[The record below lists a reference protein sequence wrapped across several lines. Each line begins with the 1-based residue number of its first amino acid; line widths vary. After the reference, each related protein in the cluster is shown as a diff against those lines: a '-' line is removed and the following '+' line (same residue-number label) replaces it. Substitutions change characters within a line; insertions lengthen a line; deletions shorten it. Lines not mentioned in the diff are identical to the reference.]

1 MGNLGDIL
9 KEIKNAPRVINS
21 ISQSNIQGKS
31 MIRRAKDATFQFPM
45 IVPKSCPID
54 MATACTRMMDRVY
67 AGYTQIALGNNSTMN
82 MAMDSSPTQFLKRF
96 HQNIKFEQAIADLAV
111 PEDEREMYMEKVYTG
126 EYKLY
131 ADQSKHF
138 FVLFNQADPGVVS
151 LMESNQE
158 ALKPY
163 LSEIHMS
170 GEMRDIFEASD
181 DDEIDDDF
189 DKYFEADSDSSS
201 AEDLTQAILNGRLRQ
216 QQLSDR
222 ATMSS
227 IAKNYASTMRG
238 PQLTEGDVKRMNDMT
253 PYAVQIRLSV
263 INSADEFVQYMDI
276 VVGIKTVLHL
286 VDTDDMLA
294 NIEKA
299 LQNRSGLF
307 RFLRW
312 TTGEISFVKDLLLNM
327 DDLRF
332 DAANQNAG
340 KSPLFGNLKRMK
352 RRGVGMSGFSL
363 PHGMIPNATMLVT
376 SYEVDHMKNT
386 YGIDLREESVAKKLM
401 EALDLMTF
409 IVCDDGAGTVD
420 ILYDGDATFQTYA
433 LESIEREVSMSSNK
447 LGREIGR
454 MIAH

>member
-1 MGNLGDIL
+1 MGSLGDIL
-9 KEIKNAPRVINS
+9 KEIKNAPRVINN
-21 ISQSNIQGKS
+21 ISQSNIRGKS

-45 IVPKSCPID
+45 IIPKSCPID

-82 MAMDSSPTQFLKRF
+82 MALDSSPTQFLKRF

-111 PEDEREMYMEKVYTG
+111 PEDEREAYMEKAYNG
-126 EYKLY
+126 EYRVF
-131 ADQSKHF
+131 ADPDRKF
-138 FVLFNQADPGVVS
+138 FMLFNAADKKLGMM
-151 LMESNQE
+151 LESNRE
-158 ALKPY
+158 GLKPY
-163 LSEIHMS
+163 LSEINMS
-170 GEMRDIFEASD
+170 KQMRDIFESGYEEAYIEAESD
-181 DDEIDDDF
+181 ETN
-189 DKYFEADSDSSS
+189 
-201 AEDLTQAILNGRLRQ
+201 AEDLTQALLDGKLKQ
-216 QQLSDR
+216 QQLADR
-222 ATMSS
+222 RALAD
-227 IAKNYASTMRG
+227 IAKNNAAALRG
-238 PQLTEGDVKRMNDMT
+238 PQLTDGDIKRMNDMT

-263 INSADEFVQYMDI
+263 VNSADEFVQYMDI

-286 VDTDDMLA
+286 VDTDDMISNL
-294 NIEKA
+294 EKA

-312 TTGEISFVKDLLLNM
+312 TTGEISLVKDLLLNM

-352 RRGVGMSGFSL
+352 RRGVGMSGFAM
-363 PHGMIPNATMLVT
+363 PHGLIPNATLLVT

-386 YGIDLREESVAKKLM
+386 YGIDMREESVAKKLM
-401 EALDLMTF
+401 EGLDLMTF
-409 IVCDDGAGTVD
+409 IICDDGAGTVD

-433 LESIEREVSMSSNK
+433 LESIEREVSMNSNK

>member
-1 MGNLGDIL
+1 MGSLGDIL
-9 KEIKNAPRVINS
+9 KEIKNAPRVINN
-21 ISQSNIQGKS
+21 ISQSNIRGKS

-45 IVPKSCPID
+45 IIPKSCPID

-82 MAMDSSPTQFLKRF
+82 MALDSSPTQFLKRF

-111 PEDEREMYMEKVYTG
+111 PEDEREAYMEKAYNG
-126 EYKLY
+126 EYRVF
-131 ADQSKHF
+131 ADPDRKF
-138 FVLFNQADPGVVS
+138 FMLFNAADKKLGMM
-151 LMESNQE
+151 LESNRE
-158 ALKPY
+158 GLKPY
-163 LSEIHMS
+163 LSEINMS
-170 GEMRDIFEASD
+170 KQMRDIFESGYDDAYTEAESD
-181 DDEIDDDF
+181 ETN
-189 DKYFEADSDSSS
+189 
-201 AEDLTQAILNGRLRQ
+201 AEDLTQALLDGKLKQ
-216 QQLSDR
+216 QQLADR
-222 ATMSS
+222 RAMAD
-227 IAKNYASTMRG
+227 IAKNNAAALRG
-238 PQLTEGDVKRMNDMT
+238 PQLTDGDIKRMNDMT

-263 INSADEFVQYMDI
+263 VNSADEFVQYMDI

-286 VDTDDMLA
+286 VDTDDMISNL
-294 NIEKA
+294 EKA

-312 TTGEISFVKDLLLNM
+312 TTGEISLVKDLLLNM

-352 RRGVGMSGFSL
+352 RRGVGMSGFAM
-363 PHGMIPNATMLVT
+363 PHGLIPNATLLVT

-386 YGIDLREESVAKKLM
+386 YGIDMREESVAKKLM
-401 EALDLMTF
+401 EGLDLMTF
-409 IVCDDGAGTVD
+409 IICDDGAGTVD

-433 LESIEREVSMSSNK
+433 LESIEREVSMNSNK

>member
-1 MGNLGDIL
+1 MGSLGDIL
-9 KEIKNAPRVINS
+9 KEIKNAPRVINN
-21 ISQSNIQGKS
+21 ISQSNIRGKS

-45 IVPKSCPID
+45 IIPKSCPID

-82 MAMDSSPTQFLKRF
+82 MALDSSPTQFLKRF

-111 PEDEREMYMEKVYTG
+111 PEDEREAYMEKAYNG
-126 EYKLY
+126 EYRVF
-131 ADQSKHF
+131 ADPDRKF
-138 FVLFNQADPGVVS
+138 FMLFNAADKKLGMM
-151 LMESNQE
+151 LESNRE
-158 ALKPY
+158 GLKPY
-163 LSEIHMS
+163 LSEINMS
-170 GEMRDIFEASD
+170 KQMRDIFESGCDDAYTEAESD
-181 DDEIDDDF
+181 ETN
-189 DKYFEADSDSSS
+189 
-201 AEDLTQAILNGRLRQ
+201 AEDLTQALLDGKLKQ
-216 QQLSDR
+216 QQLADR
-222 ATMSS
+222 RALAD
-227 IAKNYASTMRG
+227 IAKNNAAALRG
-238 PQLTEGDVKRMNDMT
+238 PQLTDGDIKRMNDMT

-263 INSADEFVQYMDI
+263 VNSADEFVQYMDI

-286 VDTDDMLA
+286 VDTDDMISNL
-294 NIEKA
+294 EKA

-312 TTGEISFVKDLLLNM
+312 TTGEISLVKDLLLNM

-352 RRGVGMSGFSL
+352 RRGVGMSGFAM
-363 PHGMIPNATMLVT
+363 PHGLIPNATLLVT

-386 YGIDLREESVAKKLM
+386 YGIDMREESVAKKLM
-401 EALDLMTF
+401 EGLDLMTF
-409 IVCDDGAGTVD
+409 IICDDGAGTVD

-433 LESIEREVSMSSNK
+433 LESIEREVSMNSNK

>member
-1 MGNLGDIL
+1 MGSLGDIL
-9 KEIKNAPRVINS
+9 KEIKNAPRVINN
-21 ISQSNIQGKS
+21 ISQSNIRGKS

-45 IVPKSCPID
+45 IIPKSCPID

-82 MAMDSSPTQFLKRF
+82 MALDSSPTQFLKRF

-111 PEDEREMYMEKVYTG
+111 PEDEREEYMEKAYNG
-126 EYKLY
+126 EYRVF
-131 ADQSKHF
+131 ADPDRKF
-138 FVLFNQADPGVVS
+138 FMLFNAADKKLGMM
-151 LMESNQE
+151 LESNRE
-158 ALKPY
+158 GLKPY
-163 LSEIHMS
+163 LSEINMS
-170 GEMRDIFEASD
+170 KQMRDIFESGYEEEYTEAESD
-181 DDEIDDDF
+181 ETN
-189 DKYFEADSDSSS
+189 
-201 AEDLTQAILNGRLRQ
+201 AEDLTQALLDGKLKQ
-216 QQLSDR
+216 QKLADR
-222 ATMSS
+222 RALAD
-227 IAKNYASTMRG
+227 IAKNNAAALRG
-238 PQLTEGDVKRMNDMT
+238 PQLTDGDIKRMNDMT

-263 INSADEFVQYMDI
+263 VNSADEFVQYMDI

-286 VDTDDMLA
+286 VDTDDMISNL
-294 NIEKA
+294 EKA

-312 TTGEISFVKDLLLNM
+312 TTGEISLVKDLLLNM

-352 RRGVGMSGFSL
+352 RRGVGMSGFAM
-363 PHGMIPNATMLVT
+363 PHGLIPNATLLVT

-386 YGIDLREESVAKKLM
+386 YGIDMREESVAKKLM
-401 EALDLMTF
+401 EGLDLMTF
-409 IVCDDGAGTVD
+409 IICDDGAGTVD

-433 LESIEREVSMSSNK
+433 LESIEREVSMNSNK

>member
-1 MGNLGDIL
+1 MGSLGDIL
-9 KEIKNAPRVINS
+9 KEIKNAPRVINN
-21 ISQSNIQGKS
+21 ISQSNIRGKS

-45 IVPKSCPID
+45 IIPKSCPID

-82 MAMDSSPTQFLKRF
+82 MALDSSPTQFLKRF

-111 PEDEREMYMEKVYTG
+111 PEDEREAYMEKAYNG
-126 EYKLY
+126 EYRVF
-131 ADQSKHF
+131 ADPDRKF
-138 FVLFNQADPGVVS
+138 FMLFNAADKKLGMM
-151 LMESNQE
+151 LESNRE
-158 ALKPY
+158 GLKPY
-163 LSEIHMS
+163 LSEINMS
-170 GEMRDIFEASD
+170 KQMRDIFESGYEEEYTEAESD
-181 DDEIDDDF
+181 ETN
-189 DKYFEADSDSSS
+189 
-201 AEDLTQAILNGRLRQ
+201 AEDLTQALLDGKLKQ
-216 QQLSDR
+216 QQLADR
-222 ATMSS
+222 RVLAD
-227 IAKNYASTMRG
+227 IAKNNAAALRG
-238 PQLTEGDVKRMNDMT
+238 PQLTDGDIKRMNDMT

-263 INSADEFVQYMDI
+263 VNSADEFVQYMDI

-286 VDTDDMLA
+286 VDTDDMISNL
-294 NIEKA
+294 EKA

-312 TTGEISFVKDLLLNM
+312 TTGEISLVKDLLLNM

-352 RRGVGMSGFSL
+352 RRGVGMSGFAM
-363 PHGMIPNATMLVT
+363 PHGLIPNATLLVT

-386 YGIDLREESVAKKLM
+386 YGIDMREESVAKKLM
-401 EALDLMTF
+401 EGLDLMTF
-409 IVCDDGAGTVD
+409 IICDDGAGTVD

-433 LESIEREVSMSSNK
+433 LESIEREVSMNSNK

>member
-1 MGNLGDIL
+1 MGSLGDIL
-9 KEIKNAPRVINS
+9 KEIKNAPRVINN
-21 ISQSNIQGKS
+21 ISQSNIRGKS

-45 IVPKSCPID
+45 IIPKSCPID

-82 MAMDSSPTQFLKRF
+82 MALDSSPTQFLKRF
-96 HQNIKFEQAIADLAV
+96 HQNIKFERAIADLAV
-111 PEDEREMYMEKVYTG
+111 PEDEREAYMEKAYNG
-126 EYKLY
+126 EYRVF
-131 ADQSKHF
+131 ADPDRKF
-138 FVLFNQADPGVVS
+138 FMLFNAADKKLGMM
-151 LMESNQE
+151 LESNRE
-158 ALKPY
+158 GLKPY
-163 LSEIHMS
+163 LSEINMS
-170 GEMRDIFEASD
+170 KQMRDIFESGYEEEYTEAESD
-181 DDEIDDDF
+181 ETN
-189 DKYFEADSDSSS
+189 
-201 AEDLTQAILNGRLRQ
+201 AEDLTQALLDGKLKQ
-216 QQLSDR
+216 QQLADR
-222 ATMSS
+222 RALAD
-227 IAKNYASTMRG
+227 IAKNNAAALRG
-238 PQLTEGDVKRMNDMT
+238 PQLTDGDIKRMNDMT

-263 INSADEFVQYMDI
+263 VNSADEFVQYMDI

-286 VDTDDMLA
+286 VDTDDMISNL
-294 NIEKA
+294 EKA

-312 TTGEISFVKDLLLNM
+312 TTGEISLVKDLLLNM

-352 RRGVGMSGFSL
+352 RRGVGMSGFAM
-363 PHGMIPNATMLVT
+363 PHGLIPNATLLVT

-386 YGIDLREESVAKKLM
+386 YGIDMREESVAKKLM
-401 EALDLMTF
+401 EGLDLMTF
-409 IVCDDGAGTVD
+409 IICDDGAGTVD

-433 LESIEREVSMSSNK
+433 LESIEREVSMNSNK

>member
-1 MGNLGDIL
+1 MGSLGDIL
-9 KEIKNAPRVINS
+9 KEIKNAPRVINN
-21 ISQSNIQGKS
+21 ISQSNLNGRS

-45 IVPKSCPID
+45 IIPKSCPID

-82 MAMDSSPTQFLKRF
+82 MALDSSPTQFLKRF
-96 HQNIKFEQAIADLAV
+96 HQNIKFEQAIADLSV
-111 PEDEREMYMEKVYTG
+111 PEDEREAYMEKVYNG
-126 EYKLY
+126 EYRLFT
-131 ADQSKHF
+131 DPSKQF
-138 FVLFNQADPGVVS
+138 FMLFNTADKKLGMM
-151 LMESNQE
+151 LESNRE
-158 ALKPY
+158 GLKPY
-163 LSEIHMS
+163 LSEINMS
-170 GEMRDIFEASD
+170 KQMRDIFESAHEDEYTEAESD
-181 DDEIDDDF
+181 
-189 DKYFEADSDSSS
+189 ATT
-201 AEDLTQAILNGRLRQ
+201 AEDITQALLDGKLKQ

-222 ATMSS
+222 RAVSD
-227 IAKNYASTMRG
+227 IAKNYASTLRG
-238 PQLTEGDVKRMNDMT
+238 PQLTDGDIKRMNDMT

-263 INSADEFVQYMDI
+263 VNSADEFVQFMDI

-286 VDTDDMLA
+286 VDTDDMIA
-294 NIEKA
+294 NLEKA
-299 LQNRSGLF
+299 LQNRSVLF

-312 TTGEISFVKDLLLNM
+312 TTGEISLVKDLLLNM

-352 RRGVGMSGFSL
+352 RRGVGMSGFSM
-363 PHGMIPNATMLVT
+363 PHGLIPNATLLIT

-386 YGIDLREESVAKKLM
+386 YGIDMREESVAKKLM
-401 EALDLMTF
+401 EGLDLMTF
-409 IVCDDGAGTVD
+409 IICDDGAGTVD

>member
-1 MGNLGDIL
+1 MGSLGDIL
-9 KEIKNAPRVINS
+9 KEIKNAPRVINN
-21 ISQSNIQGKS
+21 ISQSNIRGKS

-45 IVPKSCPID
+45 IIPKSCPID

-82 MAMDSSPTQFLKRF
+82 MALDSSPTQFLKRF

-111 PEDEREMYMEKVYTG
+111 PEDEREAYMEKAYNG
-126 EYKLY
+126 EYRVF
-131 ADQSKHF
+131 ADPDRKF
-138 FVLFNQADPGVVS
+138 FMLFNAADKKLGMM
-151 LMESNQE
+151 LESNRE
-158 ALKPY
+158 GLKPY
-163 LSEIHMS
+163 LSEINMS
-170 GEMRDIFEASD
+170 KQMRDIFESGY
-181 DDEIDDDF
+181 EEE
-189 DKYFEADSDSSS
+189 YTEADSDETN
-201 AEDLTQAILNGRLRQ
+201 AEDLTQALLDGKLKQ
-216 QQLSDR
+216 QQLADR
-222 ATMSS
+222 RALAD
-227 IAKNYASTMRG
+227 IAKNNAAALRG
-238 PQLTEGDVKRMNDMT
+238 PQLTDGDIKRMNDMT

-263 INSADEFVQYMDI
+263 VNSADEFVQYMDI

-286 VDTDDMLA
+286 VDTDDMISNL
-294 NIEKA
+294 EKA

-312 TTGEISFVKDLLLNM
+312 TTGEISLVKDLLLNM

-352 RRGVGMSGFSL
+352 RRGVGMSGFAM
-363 PHGMIPNATMLVT
+363 PHGLIPNATLLVT

-386 YGIDLREESVAKKLM
+386 YGIDMREESVAKKLM
-401 EALDLMTF
+401 EGLDLMTF
-409 IVCDDGAGTVD
+409 IICDDGAGTVD

-433 LESIEREVSMSSNK
+433 LESIEREVSMNSNK

>member
-1 MGNLGDIL
+1 MGSLGDIL
-9 KEIKNAPRVINS
+9 KEIKNAPRVINN
-21 ISQSNIQGKS
+21 ISQSNIRGKS

-45 IVPKSCPID
+45 IIPKSCPID

-82 MAMDSSPTQFLKRF
+82 MALDSSPTQFLKRF

-111 PEDEREMYMEKVYTG
+111 PEDEREAYMENAYNG
-126 EYKLY
+126 EYRVF
-131 ADQSKHF
+131 ADPDRKF
-138 FVLFNQADPGVVS
+138 FMLFNAADKKLGMM
-151 LMESNQE
+151 LESNRE
-158 ALKPY
+158 GLKPY
-163 LSEIHMS
+163 LSEINMS
-170 GEMRDIFEASD
+170 KQMRDIFESGYEEEYTEAESD
-181 DDEIDDDF
+181 ETN
-189 DKYFEADSDSSS
+189 
-201 AEDLTQAILNGRLRQ
+201 AEDLTQALLDGKLKQ
-216 QQLSDR
+216 QQLADR
-222 ATMSS
+222 RALAD
-227 IAKNYASTMRG
+227 IAKNNAAALRG
-238 PQLTEGDVKRMNDMT
+238 PQLTDGDIKRMNDMT

-263 INSADEFVQYMDI
+263 VNSADEFVQYMDI

-286 VDTDDMLA
+286 VDTDDMISNL
-294 NIEKA
+294 EKA

-312 TTGEISFVKDLLLNM
+312 TTGEISLVKDLLLNM

-352 RRGVGMSGFSL
+352 RRGVGMSGFAM
-363 PHGMIPNATMLVT
+363 PHGLIPNATLLVT

-386 YGIDLREESVAKKLM
+386 YGIDMREESVAKKLM
-401 EALDLMTF
+401 EGLDLMTF
-409 IVCDDGAGTVD
+409 IICDDGAGTVD

-433 LESIEREVSMSSNK
+433 LESIEREVSMNSNK

>member
-1 MGNLGDIL
+1 
-9 KEIKNAPRVINS
+9 
-21 ISQSNIQGKS
+21 
-31 MIRRAKDATFQFPM
+31 MI
-45 IVPKSCPID
+45 IPKSCPID

-82 MAMDSSPTQFLKRF
+82 MALDSSPTQFLKRF

-111 PEDEREMYMEKVYTG
+111 PEDEREAYMEKAYNG
-126 EYKLY
+126 EYRVF
-131 ADQSKHF
+131 ADPDRKF
-138 FVLFNQADPGVVS
+138 FMLFNAADKKLGMM
-151 LMESNQE
+151 LESNRE
-158 ALKPY
+158 GLKPY
-163 LSEIHMS
+163 LSEINMS
-170 GEMRDIFEASD
+170 KQMRDIFESGYEEEYTEAESD
-181 DDEIDDDF
+181 ETN
-189 DKYFEADSDSSS
+189 
-201 AEDLTQAILNGRLRQ
+201 AEDLTQALLDGKLKQ
-216 QQLSDR
+216 QQLADR
-222 ATMSS
+222 RALAD
-227 IAKNYASTMRG
+227 IAKNNAAALRG
-238 PQLTEGDVKRMNDMT
+238 PQLTDGDIKRMNDMT

-263 INSADEFVQYMDI
+263 VNSADEFVQYMDI

-286 VDTDDMLA
+286 VDTDDMISNL
-294 NIEKA
+294 EKA

-312 TTGEISFVKDLLLNM
+312 TTGEISLVKDLLLNM

-352 RRGVGMSGFSL
+352 RRGVGMSGFAM
-363 PHGMIPNATMLVT
+363 PHGLIPNATLLVT

-386 YGIDLREESVAKKLM
+386 YGIDMREESVAKKLM
-401 EALDLMTF
+401 EGLDLMTF
-409 IVCDDGAGTVD
+409 IICDDGAGTVD

-433 LESIEREVSMSSNK
+433 LESIEREVSMNSNK

>member
-1 MGNLGDIL
+1 MGSLGDIL
-9 KEIKNAPRVINS
+9 KEIKNAPRVINN
-21 ISQSNIQGKS
+21 ISQSNIRGKS

-45 IVPKSCPID
+45 IIPKSCPID

-82 MAMDSSPTQFLKRF
+82 MALDSSPTQFLKRF

-111 PEDEREMYMEKVYTG
+111 PEDEREAYMEKAYNG
-126 EYKLY
+126 EYRVF
-131 ADQSKHF
+131 ADPDRKF
-138 FVLFNQADPGVVS
+138 FMLFNAADKKLGMM
-151 LMESNQE
+151 LESNRE
-158 ALKPY
+158 GLKPY
-163 LSEIHMS
+163 LSEINMS
-170 GEMRDIFEASD
+170 KQMRDIFESGYEEEYTEAESD
-181 DDEIDDDF
+181 ETN
-189 DKYFEADSDSSS
+189 
-201 AEDLTQAILNGRLRQ
+201 AEDLTQALLDGKLKQ
-216 QQLSDR
+216 QQLADR
-222 ATMSS
+222 RALAD
-227 IAKNYASTMRG
+227 IAKNNAAALRG
-238 PQLTEGDVKRMNDMT
+238 PQLTDGDIKRMNDMT

-263 INSADEFVQYMDI
+263 VNSADEFVQYMDI

-286 VDTDDMLA
+286 VDTDDMISNL
-294 NIEKA
+294 EKA

-312 TTGEISFVKDLLLNM
+312 TTGEISLVKDLLLNM

-352 RRGVGMSGFSL
+352 RRGVGMSGFAM
-363 PHGMIPNATMLVT
+363 PHGLIPNATLLVT

-386 YGIDLREESVAKKLM
+386 YGIDMREESVAKKLM
-401 EALDLMTF
+401 EGLDLMTF
-409 IVCDDGAGTVD
+409 IICDDGAGTVD

-433 LESIEREVSMSSNK
+433 LESIEREVSMNSNK

>member
-1 MGNLGDIL
+1 MGSLGDIL
-9 KEIKNAPRVINS
+9 KEIKNAPRVINN
-21 ISQSNIQGKS
+21 ISQSNIRGKS

-45 IVPKSCPID
+45 IIPKSCPID

-82 MAMDSSPTQFLKRF
+82 MALDSSPTQFLKRF

-111 PEDEREMYMEKVYTG
+111 PEDERETYMEKAYNG
-126 EYKLY
+126 EYRVF
-131 ADQSKHF
+131 ADPDRKF
-138 FVLFNQADPGVVS
+138 FMLFNAADKKLGMM
-151 LMESNQE
+151 LESNRE
-158 ALKPY
+158 GLKPY
-163 LSEIHMS
+163 LSEINMS
-170 GEMRDIFEASD
+170 KQMRDIFESGYEEEYTEAESD
-181 DDEIDDDF
+181 ETN
-189 DKYFEADSDSSS
+189 
-201 AEDLTQAILNGRLRQ
+201 AEDLTQALLDGKLKQ
-216 QQLSDR
+216 QQLADR
-222 ATMSS
+222 RALAD
-227 IAKNYASTMRG
+227 IAKNNAAALRG
-238 PQLTEGDVKRMNDMT
+238 PQLTDGDIKRMNDMT

-263 INSADEFVQYMDI
+263 VNSADEFVQYMDI

-286 VDTDDMLA
+286 VDTDDMISNL
-294 NIEKA
+294 EKA

-312 TTGEISFVKDLLLNM
+312 TTGEISLVKDLLLNM

-352 RRGVGMSGFSL
+352 RRGVGMSGFAM
-363 PHGMIPNATMLVT
+363 PHGLIPNATLLVT

-386 YGIDLREESVAKKLM
+386 YGIDMREESVAKKLM
-401 EALDLMTF
+401 EGLDLMTF
-409 IVCDDGAGTVD
+409 IICDDGAGTVD

-433 LESIEREVSMSSNK
+433 LESIEREVSMNSNK

>member
-1 MGNLGDIL
+1 MGSLGDIL
-9 KEIKNAPRVINS
+9 KEIKNAPRMINN
-21 ISQSNIQGKS
+21 ISQSNIRGKS

-45 IVPKSCPID
+45 IIPKSCPID

-82 MAMDSSPTQFLKRF
+82 MALDSSPTQFLKRF

-111 PEDEREMYMEKVYTG
+111 PEDEREAYMEKAYNG
-126 EYKLY
+126 EYRVF
-131 ADQSKHF
+131 ADPDRKF
-138 FVLFNQADPGVVS
+138 FMLFNAADKKLGMM
-151 LMESNQE
+151 LESNRE
-158 ALKPY
+158 GLKPY
-163 LSEIHMS
+163 LSEINMS
-170 GEMRDIFEASD
+170 KQMRDIFESGYEEEYTEAESD
-181 DDEIDDDF
+181 ETN
-189 DKYFEADSDSSS
+189 
-201 AEDLTQAILNGRLRQ
+201 AEDLTQALLDGKLKQ
-216 QQLSDR
+216 QQLADR
-222 ATMSS
+222 RALAD
-227 IAKNYASTMRG
+227 IAKNNAAALRG
-238 PQLTEGDVKRMNDMT
+238 PQLTDGDIKRMNDMT

-263 INSADEFVQYMDI
+263 VNSADEFVQYMDI

-286 VDTDDMLA
+286 VDTDDMISNL
-294 NIEKA
+294 EKA

-312 TTGEISFVKDLLLNM
+312 TTGEISLVKDLLLNM

-352 RRGVGMSGFSL
+352 RRGVGMSGFAM
-363 PHGMIPNATMLVT
+363 PHGLIPNATLLVT

-386 YGIDLREESVAKKLM
+386 YGIDMREESVAKKLM
-401 EALDLMTF
+401 EGLDLMTF
-409 IVCDDGAGTVD
+409 IICDDGAGTVD

-433 LESIEREVSMSSNK
+433 LESIEREVSMNSNK

>member
-1 MGNLGDIL
+1 MGSLGDIL
-9 KEIKNAPRVINS
+9 KEIKNAPRVINN
-21 ISQSNIQGKS
+21 ISQSNIRGKS

-45 IVPKSCPID
+45 IIPKSCPID

-82 MAMDSSPTQFLKRF
+82 MALDSSPTQFLKRF

-111 PEDEREMYMEKVYTG
+111 PEDEREAYMEKAYNG
-126 EYKLY
+126 EYRVF
-131 ADQSKHF
+131 ADPDRKF
-138 FVLFNQADPGVVS
+138 FMLFNAADKKLGMM
-151 LMESNQE
+151 LESNRE
-158 ALKPY
+158 GLKPY
-163 LSEIHMS
+163 LSEINMS
-170 GEMRDIFEASD
+170 KQMRDIFESGYEEEYTEAES
-181 DDEIDDDF
+181 DEIN
-189 DKYFEADSDSSS
+189 
-201 AEDLTQAILNGRLRQ
+201 AEDLTQALLDGKLKQ
-216 QQLSDR
+216 QQLADR
-222 ATMSS
+222 RAMAD
-227 IAKNYASTMRG
+227 IAKNNAAALRG
-238 PQLTEGDVKRMNDMT
+238 PQLTDGDIKRMNDMT

-263 INSADEFVQYMDI
+263 VNSADEFVQYMDI

-286 VDTDDMLA
+286 VDTDDMISNL
-294 NIEKA
+294 EKA

-312 TTGEISFVKDLLLNM
+312 TTGEISLVKDLLLNM

-352 RRGVGMSGFSL
+352 RRGVGMSGFAM
-363 PHGMIPNATMLVT
+363 PHGLIPNATLLVT

-386 YGIDLREESVAKKLM
+386 YGIDMREESVAKKLM
-401 EALDLMTF
+401 EGLDLMTF
-409 IVCDDGAGTVD
+409 IICDDGAGTVD

-433 LESIEREVSMSSNK
+433 LESIEREVSMNSNK

>member
-1 MGNLGDIL
+1 MGSLGDIL
-9 KEIKNAPRVINS
+9 KEIKNAPRVINN
-21 ISQSNIQGKS
+21 ISQSNLNGRS

-45 IVPKSCPID
+45 IIPKSCPID

-82 MAMDSSPTQFLKRF
+82 MALDSSPTQFLKRF

-111 PEDEREMYMEKVYTG
+111 PEDEREAYMEKAYNG
-126 EYKLY
+126 EYRVF
-131 ADQSKHF
+131 ADPDRKF
-138 FVLFNQADPGVVS
+138 FMLFNAADKKLGMM
-151 LMESNQE
+151 LESNRE
-158 ALKPY
+158 GLKPY
-163 LSEIHMS
+163 LSEINMS
-170 GEMRDIFEASD
+170 KQMRDIFESGYEEEYTEAESD
-181 DDEIDDDF
+181 ETN
-189 DKYFEADSDSSS
+189 
-201 AEDLTQAILNGRLRQ
+201 AEDLTQALLDGKLKQ
-216 QQLSDR
+216 QQLADR
-222 ATMSS
+222 RALAD
-227 IAKNYASTMRG
+227 IAKNNAAALRG
-238 PQLTEGDVKRMNDMT
+238 PQLTDGDIKRMNDMT

-263 INSADEFVQYMDI
+263 VNSADEFVQYMDI

-286 VDTDDMLA
+286 VDTDDMISNL
-294 NIEKA
+294 EKA

-312 TTGEISFVKDLLLNM
+312 TTGEISLVKDLLLNM

-352 RRGVGMSGFSL
+352 RRGVGMSGFAM
-363 PHGMIPNATMLVT
+363 PHGLIPNATLLVT

-386 YGIDLREESVAKKLM
+386 YGIDTREESVAKKLM
-401 EALDLMTF
+401 EGLDLMTF
-409 IVCDDGAGTVD
+409 IICDDGAGTVD

-433 LESIEREVSMSSNK
+433 LESIEREVSMNSNK

>member
-1 MGNLGDIL
+1 MGSLGDIL
-9 KEIKNAPRVINS
+9 KEIKNAPRVINN
-21 ISQSNIQGKS
+21 ISQSNIRGKS

-45 IVPKSCPID
+45 IIPKSCPID

-82 MAMDSSPTQFLKRF
+82 MALDSSPTQFLKRF

-111 PEDEREMYMEKVYTG
+111 PEDEREAYMEKAYNG
-126 EYKLY
+126 EYRVF
-131 ADQSKHF
+131 ADPDRKF
-138 FVLFNQADPGVVS
+138 FILFNAADKKLGMM
-151 LMESNQE
+151 LESNRE
-158 ALKPY
+158 GLKPY
-163 LSEIHMS
+163 LSEINMS
-170 GEMRDIFEASD
+170 KQMRDIFESGYEEEYTEAESD
-181 DDEIDDDF
+181 ETN
-189 DKYFEADSDSSS
+189 
-201 AEDLTQAILNGRLRQ
+201 AEDLTQALLDGKLKQ
-216 QQLSDR
+216 QQLADR
-222 ATMSS
+222 RALAD
-227 IAKNYASTMRG
+227 IAKNNAAALRG
-238 PQLTEGDVKRMNDMT
+238 PQLTDGDIKRMNDMT

-263 INSADEFVQYMDI
+263 VNSADEFVQYMDI

-286 VDTDDMLA
+286 VDTDDMISNL
-294 NIEKA
+294 EKA

-312 TTGEISFVKDLLLNM
+312 TTGEISLVKDLLLNM

-352 RRGVGMSGFSL
+352 RRGVGMSGFAM
-363 PHGMIPNATMLVT
+363 PHGLIPNATLLVT

-386 YGIDLREESVAKKLM
+386 YGIDMREESVAKKLM
-401 EALDLMTF
+401 EGLDLMTF
-409 IVCDDGAGTVD
+409 IICDDGAGTVD

-433 LESIEREVSMSSNK
+433 LESIEREVSMNSNK

>member
-1 MGNLGDIL
+1 MGSLGDIL
-9 KEIKNAPRVINS
+9 KEIKNAPRVINN
-21 ISQSNIQGKS
+21 ISQSNIRGKS

-45 IVPKSCPID
+45 IIPKSCPID

-82 MAMDSSPTQFLKRF
+82 MALDSSPTQFLKRF

-111 PEDEREMYMEKVYTG
+111 PEDEREAYMEKAYNG
-126 EYKLY
+126 EYRVF
-131 ADQSKHF
+131 ADPDRKF
-138 FVLFNQADPGVVS
+138 FMLFNAADKKLGMM
-151 LMESNQE
+151 LESNRE
-158 ALKPY
+158 GLKPY
-163 LSEIHMS
+163 LSEINMS
-170 GEMRDIFEASD
+170 KQMRDIFESGYEEEYTEAESD
-181 DDEIDDDF
+181 ETN
-189 DKYFEADSDSSS
+189 
-201 AEDLTQAILNGRLRQ
+201 AEDLTQALLDGKLKQ
-216 QQLSDR
+216 QQLADR
-222 ATMSS
+222 RALAD
-227 IAKNYASTMRG
+227 IAKNNAAALRG
-238 PQLTEGDVKRMNDMT
+238 PQLTDGDIKRMNDMT

-263 INSADEFVQYMDI
+263 VNSADEFVQYMDI
-276 VVGIKTVLHL
+276 VVGIKTVLQL
-286 VDTDDMLA
+286 VDTDDMISNL
-294 NIEKA
+294 EKA

-312 TTGEISFVKDLLLNM
+312 TTGEISLVKDLLLNM

-352 RRGVGMSGFSL
+352 RRGVGMSGFAM
-363 PHGMIPNATMLVT
+363 PHGLIPNATLLVT

-386 YGIDLREESVAKKLM
+386 YGIDMREESVAKKLM
-401 EALDLMTF
+401 EGLDLMTF
-409 IVCDDGAGTVD
+409 IICDDGAGTVD

-433 LESIEREVSMSSNK
+433 LESIEREVSMNSNK

>member
-1 MGNLGDIL
+1 MGSLGDIL
-9 KEIKNAPRVINS
+9 KEIKNAPRVINN
-21 ISQSNIQGKS
+21 ISQSNIRGKS

-45 IVPKSCPID
+45 IIPKSCPID

-82 MAMDSSPTQFLKRF
+82 MALDSSPTQFLKRF
-96 HQNIKFEQAIADLAV
+96 HQNIKFEQAIADLSV
-111 PEDEREMYMEKVYTG
+111 PEDEREAYMEKVYNG
-126 EYKLY
+126 EYRLFS
-131 ADQSKHF
+131 DPNQQF
-138 FVLFNQADPGVVS
+138 FMLFNTADKKLGAM
-151 LMESNQE
+151 LESNRE
-158 ALKPY
+158 GLKPY
-163 LSEIHMS
+163 LSEINMS
-170 GEMRDIFEASD
+170 KQMRDIFESGYGEEYTEAESD
-181 DDEIDDDF
+181 ETN
-189 DKYFEADSDSSS
+189 
-201 AEDLTQAILNGRLRQ
+201 AEDLTQALLDGKLKQ
-216 QQLSDR
+216 QNLSDR
-222 ATMSS
+222 RAMSD
-227 IAKNYASTMRG
+227 IAKNYASTLRG
-238 PQLTEGDVKRMNDMT
+238 PQLTEGDIKRMNDMT

-263 INSADEFVQYMDI
+263 VNSADEFVQFMDI

-286 VDTDDMLA
+286 VDTDDMIA
-294 NIEKA
+294 NLEKA

-312 TTGEISFVKDLLLNM
+312 TTGEISLVKDLLLNM

-352 RRGVGMSGFSL
+352 RRGVGVSGFSM
-363 PHGMIPNATMLVT
+363 PHGLIPNATLLVT

-386 YGIDLREESVAKKLM
+386 YGIDMREESVAKKLM
-401 EALDLMTF
+401 EGLDLMTF
-409 IVCDDGAGTVD
+409 IICDDGAGTVD

-433 LESIEREVSMSSNK
+433 LESIEREVSMNSNK

>member
-1 MGNLGDIL
+1 MGSLGDIL
-9 KEIKNAPRVINS
+9 KEIKNAPRVINN
-21 ISQSNIQGKS
+21 ISQSNIRGKS

-45 IVPKSCPID
+45 IIPKSCPID

-82 MAMDSSPTQFLKRF
+82 MALDSSPTQFLKRF

-111 PEDEREMYMEKVYTG
+111 PEDEREEYMEKAYNG
-126 EYKLY
+126 EYRVF
-131 ADQSKHF
+131 ADPDRKF
-138 FVLFNQADPGVVS
+138 FMLFNAADKKLGMM
-151 LMESNQE
+151 LESNRE
-158 ALKPY
+158 GLKPY
-163 LSEIHMS
+163 LSEINMS
-170 GEMRDIFEASD
+170 KQMRDIFESGYEEEYTEAESD
-181 DDEIDDDF
+181 ETN
-189 DKYFEADSDSSS
+189 
-201 AEDLTQAILNGRLRQ
+201 AEDLTQALLDGKLKQ
-216 QQLSDR
+216 QQLADR
-222 ATMSS
+222 RALAD
-227 IAKNYASTMRG
+227 IAKNNAAALRG
-238 PQLTEGDVKRMNDMT
+238 PQLTDGDIKRMNDMT

-263 INSADEFVQYMDI
+263 VNSADEFVQYMDI

-286 VDTDDMLA
+286 VDTDDMISNL
-294 NIEKA
+294 EKA

-312 TTGEISFVKDLLLNM
+312 TTGEISLVKDLLLNM

-352 RRGVGMSGFSL
+352 RRGVGMSGFSM
-363 PHGMIPNATMLVT
+363 PHGLIPNATLLVT

-386 YGIDLREESVAKKLM
+386 YGIDMREESVAKKLM
-401 EALDLMTF
+401 EGLDLMTF
-409 IVCDDGAGTVD
+409 IICDDGAGTVD

-433 LESIEREVSMSSNK
+433 LESIEREVSMNSNK

>member
-1 MGNLGDIL
+1 MGSLGDIL
-9 KEIKNAPRVINS
+9 KEIKNAPRVINN
-21 ISQSNIQGKS
+21 ISQSNIRGKS

-45 IVPKSCPID
+45 IIPKSCPID
-54 MATACTRMMDRVY
+54 IATACTRMMDRVY

-82 MAMDSSPTQFLKRF
+82 MALDSSPTQFLKRF

-111 PEDEREMYMEKVYTG
+111 PEDEREAYMEKAYNG
-126 EYKLY
+126 EYRVF
-131 ADQSKHF
+131 ADPDRKF
-138 FVLFNQADPGVVS
+138 FMLFNAADKKLGMM
-151 LMESNQE
+151 LESNRE
-158 ALKPY
+158 GLKPY
-163 LSEIHMS
+163 LSEINMS
-170 GEMRDIFEASD
+170 KHMRDIFESGYEEEYTEAESD
-181 DDEIDDDF
+181 ETN
-189 DKYFEADSDSSS
+189 
-201 AEDLTQAILNGRLRQ
+201 AEDLTQALLDGKLKQ
-216 QQLSDR
+216 QQLADR
-222 ATMSS
+222 RALAD
-227 IAKNYASTMRG
+227 IAKNNAAALRG
-238 PQLTEGDVKRMNDMT
+238 PQLTDGDIKRMNDMT

-263 INSADEFVQYMDI
+263 VNSADEFVQYMDI

-286 VDTDDMLA
+286 VDTDDMISNL
-294 NIEKA
+294 EKA

-312 TTGEISFVKDLLLNM
+312 TTGEISLVKDLLLNM

-352 RRGVGMSGFSL
+352 RRGVGMSGFAM
-363 PHGMIPNATMLVT
+363 PHGLIPNATLLVT

-386 YGIDLREESVAKKLM
+386 YGIDMREESVAKKLM
-401 EALDLMTF
+401 EGLDLMTF
-409 IVCDDGAGTVD
+409 IICDDGAGTVD

-433 LESIEREVSMSSNK
+433 LESIEREVSMNSNK

>member
-1 MGNLGDIL
+1 MGSLGDIL
-9 KEIKNAPRVINS
+9 KEIKNAPRVINN
-21 ISQSNIQGKS
+21 ISQSNIRGKS

-45 IVPKSCPID
+45 IIPKSCPID

-82 MAMDSSPTQFLKRF
+82 MALDSSPTQFLKRF

-111 PEDEREMYMEKVYTG
+111 PEDEREAYMEKAYNG
-126 EYKLY
+126 EYRVF
-131 ADQSKHF
+131 ADPDRKF
-138 FVLFNQADPGVVS
+138 FMLFNAADKKLGMM
-151 LMESNQE
+151 LESNRE
-158 ALKPY
+158 GLKPY
-163 LSEIHMS
+163 LSEINMS
-170 GEMRDIFEASD
+170 KQMRDIFESGYEEEYTEAESD
-181 DDEIDDDF
+181 ETN
-189 DKYFEADSDSSS
+189 
-201 AEDLTQAILNGRLRQ
+201 AEDLTQALLDGKLKQ
-216 QQLSDR
+216 QQLADR
-222 ATMSS
+222 RALAD
-227 IAKNYASTMRG
+227 IAKNNAAALRG
-238 PQLTEGDVKRMNDMT
+238 PQLTDGDIKRMNDMT

-263 INSADEFVQYMDI
+263 VNSADEFVQYMDI

-286 VDTDDMLA
+286 VDTDDMISNL
-294 NIEKA
+294 EKA

-312 TTGEISFVKDLLLNM
+312 TTGEISLVKDLLLNM

-352 RRGVGMSGFSL
+352 RRGVGMSGFAM
-363 PHGMIPNATMLVT
+363 PHGLIPNATLLVT

-386 YGIDLREESVAKKLM
+386 YGIDMREESVAKKLM
-401 EALDLMTF
+401 EGLDLMTF
-409 IVCDDGAGTVD
+409 IICDDGAGTVD

>member
-1 MGNLGDIL
+1 MGSLGDIL
-9 KEIKNAPRVINS
+9 KEIKNAPRVINN
-21 ISQSNIQGKS
+21 ISQSNIRGKS

-45 IVPKSCPID
+45 IIPKSCPID

-82 MAMDSSPTQFLKRF
+82 MALDSSPTQFLKRF

-111 PEDEREMYMEKVYTG
+111 PEDEREAYMEKAYNG
-126 EYKLY
+126 EYRVF
-131 ADQSKHF
+131 ADPDRKF
-138 FVLFNQADPGVVS
+138 FMLFNAADKKLGIM
-151 LMESNQE
+151 LESNRE
-158 ALKPY
+158 GLKPY
-163 LSEIHMS
+163 LSEINMS
-170 GEMRDIFEASD
+170 KQMRDIFESGYEEEYTEAESD
-181 DDEIDDDF
+181 ETN
-189 DKYFEADSDSSS
+189 
-201 AEDLTQAILNGRLRQ
+201 AEDLTQALLDGKLKQ
-216 QQLSDR
+216 QQLADR
-222 ATMSS
+222 RALAD
-227 IAKNYASTMRG
+227 IAKNNAAALRG
-238 PQLTEGDVKRMNDMT
+238 PQLTDGDIKRMNDMT

-263 INSADEFVQYMDI
+263 VNSADEFVQYMDI

-286 VDTDDMLA
+286 VDTDDMISNL
-294 NIEKA
+294 EKA

-312 TTGEISFVKDLLLNM
+312 TTGEISLVKDLLLNM

-352 RRGVGMSGFSL
+352 RRGVGMSGFAM
-363 PHGMIPNATMLVT
+363 PHGLIPNATLLVT

-386 YGIDLREESVAKKLM
+386 YGIDMREESVAKKLM
-401 EALDLMTF
+401 EGLDLMTF
-409 IVCDDGAGTVD
+409 IICDDGAGTVD

-433 LESIEREVSMSSNK
+433 LESIEREVSMNSNK

>member
-1 MGNLGDIL
+1 MGSLGDIL
-9 KEIKNAPRVINS
+9 KEIKNAPRVINN
-21 ISQSNIQGKS
+21 ISQSNIRGKS

-45 IVPKSCPID
+45 IIPKSCPID

-82 MAMDSSPTQFLKRF
+82 MALDSSPTQFLKRF

-111 PEDEREMYMEKVYTG
+111 PEDEREAYMEKAYNG
-126 EYKLY
+126 EYRVF
-131 ADQSKHF
+131 ADPDRKF
-138 FVLFNQADPGVVS
+138 FMLFNAADKKLGMM
-151 LMESNQE
+151 LESNRE
-158 ALKPY
+158 GLKPY
-163 LSEIHMS
+163 LSEINMS
-170 GEMRDIFEASD
+170 KQMRDIFESGYEEEYTEAESD
-181 DDEIDDDF
+181 ETN
-189 DKYFEADSDSSS
+189 
-201 AEDLTQAILNGRLRQ
+201 AEDLTQALLDGKLKQ
-216 QQLSDR
+216 QQLADR
-222 ATMSS
+222 RALAD
-227 IAKNYASTMRG
+227 IAKNSAAALRG
-238 PQLTEGDVKRMNDMT
+238 PQLTDGDIKRMNDMT

-263 INSADEFVQYMDI
+263 VNSADEFVQYMDI

-286 VDTDDMLA
+286 VDTDDMISNL
-294 NIEKA
+294 EKA

-312 TTGEISFVKDLLLNM
+312 TTGEISLVKDLLLNM

-352 RRGVGMSGFSL
+352 RRGVGMSSFAM
-363 PHGMIPNATMLVT
+363 PHGLIPNATLLVT

-386 YGIDLREESVAKKLM
+386 YGIDMREESVAKKLM
-401 EALDLMTF
+401 EGLDLMTF
-409 IVCDDGAGTVD
+409 IICDDGAGTVD

-433 LESIEREVSMSSNK
+433 LESIEREVSMNSNK

>member
-1 MGNLGDIL
+1 MVCLGDIF
-9 KEIKNAPRVINS
+9 KEIKNAPRVINN
-21 ISQSNIQGKS
+21 ISQSNIRGKS

-45 IVPKSCPID
+45 IIPKSCPID

-82 MAMDSSPTQFLKRF
+82 MALDSSPTQFLKRF

-111 PEDEREMYMEKVYTG
+111 PEDEREAYMEKAYNG
-126 EYKLY
+126 EYRVF
-131 ADQSKHF
+131 ADPDRKF
-138 FVLFNQADPGVVS
+138 FMLFNAADKKLGMM
-151 LMESNQE
+151 LESNRE
-158 ALKPY
+158 GLKPY
-163 LSEIHMS
+163 LSEINMS
-170 GEMRDIFEASD
+170 KQMRDIFESGYEEEYTEAESD
-181 DDEIDDDF
+181 ETN
-189 DKYFEADSDSSS
+189 
-201 AEDLTQAILNGRLRQ
+201 AEDLTQALLDGKLKQ
-216 QQLSDR
+216 QQRADR
-222 ATMSS
+222 RALAD
-227 IAKNYASTMRG
+227 IAKNNAAALRG
-238 PQLTEGDVKRMNDMT
+238 PQLTDGDIKRMNDMT

-263 INSADEFVQYMDI
+263 VNSADEFVQYMDI

-286 VDTDDMLA
+286 VDTDDMISNL
-294 NIEKA
+294 EKA

-312 TTGEISFVKDLLLNM
+312 TTGEISLVKDLLLNM

-352 RRGVGMSGFSL
+352 RRGVGMSGFAM
-363 PHGMIPNATMLVT
+363 PHGLIPNATLLVT

-386 YGIDLREESVAKKLM
+386 YGIDMREESVAKKLM
-401 EALDLMTF
+401 EGLDLMTF
-409 IVCDDGAGTVD
+409 IICDDGAGTVD

-433 LESIEREVSMSSNK
+433 LESIEREVSMNSNK

>member
-1 MGNLGDIL
+1 MGSLGDIL
-9 KEIKNAPRVINS
+9 KEIKNAPRVINN
-21 ISQSNIQGKS
+21 ISQSNIRGKS

-45 IVPKSCPID
+45 IIPKSCPID

-82 MAMDSSPTQFLKRF
+82 MALDSSPTQFLKRF

-111 PEDEREMYMEKVYTG
+111 PEDEREAYMEKAYNG
-126 EYKLY
+126 EYRVF
-131 ADQSKHF
+131 ADPDRKF
-138 FVLFNQADPGVVS
+138 FMLFNVADKKLGMM
-151 LMESNQE
+151 LESNRE
-158 ALKPY
+158 GLKPY
-163 LSEIHMS
+163 LSEINMS
-170 GEMRDIFEASD
+170 KQMRDIFESGYEEEYTEAESD
-181 DDEIDDDF
+181 ETN
-189 DKYFEADSDSSS
+189 
-201 AEDLTQAILNGRLRQ
+201 AEDLTQALLDGKLKQ
-216 QQLSDR
+216 QQLADR
-222 ATMSS
+222 RALAD
-227 IAKNYASTMRG
+227 IAKNNAAALRG
-238 PQLTEGDVKRMNDMT
+238 PQLTDGDIKRMNDMT

-263 INSADEFVQYMDI
+263 VNSADEFVQYMDI

-286 VDTDDMLA
+286 VDTDDMISNL
-294 NIEKA
+294 EKA

-312 TTGEISFVKDLLLNM
+312 TTGEISLVKDLLLNM

-352 RRGVGMSGFSL
+352 RRGVGMSGFAM
-363 PHGMIPNATMLVT
+363 PHGLIPNATLLVT

-386 YGIDLREESVAKKLM
+386 YGIDMREESVAKKLM
-401 EALDLMTF
+401 EGLDLMTF
-409 IVCDDGAGTVD
+409 IICDDGAGTVD

-433 LESIEREVSMSSNK
+433 LESIEREVSMNSNK

>member
-1 MGNLGDIL
+1 MGSLGDIL
-9 KEIKNAPRVINS
+9 KEIKNAPRVINN
-21 ISQSNIQGKS
+21 ISQSNIRGKS

-45 IVPKSCPID
+45 IIPKSCPID

-82 MAMDSSPTQFLKRF
+82 MALDSSPTQFLKRF

-111 PEDEREMYMEKVYTG
+111 PEDEREAYMEKAYNG
-126 EYKLY
+126 EYRVF
-131 ADQSKHF
+131 ADPDRKF
-138 FVLFNQADPGVVS
+138 FMLFNAADKKLGMM
-151 LMESNQE
+151 LESNRE
-158 ALKPY
+158 GLKPY
-163 LSEIHMS
+163 LSEINMS
-170 GEMRDIFEASD
+170 KQMRDIFESGYEEEYTEAESD
-181 DDEIDDDF
+181 ETN
-189 DKYFEADSDSSS
+189 
-201 AEDLTQAILNGRLRQ
+201 AEDLTQALLDGKLKQ
-216 QQLSDR
+216 QQLADR
-222 ATMSS
+222 RALAD
-227 IAKNYASTMRG
+227 IAKNNAAALRG
-238 PQLTEGDVKRMNDMT
+238 PQLTDGDIKRMNDMT

-263 INSADEFVQYMDI
+263 VNSADEFVQYMDI

-286 VDTDDMLA
+286 VDTDDMISNL
-294 NIEKA
+294 EKA

-312 TTGEISFVKDLLLNM
+312 TTGEISLVKDLLLNM

-352 RRGVGMSGFSL
+352 RRGVGMSGFAM
-363 PHGMIPNATMLVT
+363 PHGLIPNATLLVT

-386 YGIDLREESVAKKLM
+386 YGIDMREESVAKKLM
-401 EALDLMTF
+401 EGLDLMTF
-409 IVCDDGAGTVD
+409 IICDDSAGTVD

-433 LESIEREVSMSSNK
+433 LESIEREVSMNSNK

>member
-1 MGNLGDIL
+1 MGSLGDIL
-9 KEIKNAPRVINS
+9 KEIKNAPRVINN
-21 ISQSNIQGKS
+21 ISQSNIRGKS

-45 IVPKSCPID
+45 IIPKSCPID

-82 MAMDSSPTQFLKRF
+82 MALDSSPTQFLKRF

-111 PEDEREMYMEKVYTG
+111 PEDEREAYMEKAYNG
-126 EYKLY
+126 EYRVF
-131 ADQSKHF
+131 ADPDRKF
-138 FVLFNQADPGVVS
+138 FMLFNAADKKLGMM
-151 LMESNQE
+151 LESNRE
-158 ALKPY
+158 GLKPY
-163 LSEIHMS
+163 LSEINMS
-170 GEMRDIFEASD
+170 KQMRDIFESGCDNAYTEAESD
-181 DDEIDDDF
+181 ETN
-189 DKYFEADSDSSS
+189 
-201 AEDLTQAILNGRLRQ
+201 AEDLTQALLDGKLKQ
-216 QQLSDR
+216 QQLADR
-222 ATMSS
+222 RALAD
-227 IAKNYASTMRG
+227 IAKNNAAALRG
-238 PQLTEGDVKRMNDMT
+238 PQLTDGDIKRMNDMT

-263 INSADEFVQYMDI
+263 VNSADEFVQYMDI

-286 VDTDDMLA
+286 VDTDDMISNL
-294 NIEKA
+294 EKA

-312 TTGEISFVKDLLLNM
+312 TTGEISLVKDLLLNM

-352 RRGVGMSGFSL
+352 RRGVGMSGFAM
-363 PHGMIPNATMLVT
+363 PHGLIPNATLLVT

-386 YGIDLREESVAKKLM
+386 YGIDMREESVAKKLM
-401 EALDLMTF
+401 EGLDLMTF
-409 IVCDDGAGTVD
+409 IICDDGAGTVD

-433 LESIEREVSMSSNK
+433 LESIEREVSMNSNK

>member
-1 MGNLGDIL
+1 MGSLGDIL
-9 KEIKNAPRVINS
+9 KEIKNAPRVINN
-21 ISQSNIQGKS
+21 ISQSNLKGRS

-45 IVPKSCPID
+45 IIPKSCPID

-82 MAMDSSPTQFLKRF
+82 MALDSSPTQFLKRF
-96 HQNIKFEQAIADLAV
+96 HQNIKFEQAIADLSV
-111 PEDEREMYMEKVYTG
+111 PEDEREAYMEKVYNG
-126 EYKLY
+126 EYRLFT
-131 ADQSKHF
+131 DPSKQF
-138 FVLFNQADPGVVS
+138 FMLFNTADKKLGMM
-151 LMESNQE
+151 LESNRE
-158 ALKPY
+158 GLKPY
-163 LSEIHMS
+163 LSEINMS
-170 GEMRDIFEASD
+170 KQMRDIFESANENEYTEAESD
-181 DDEIDDDF
+181 
-189 DKYFEADSDSSS
+189 ATT
-201 AEDLTQAILNGRLRQ
+201 AEDITQALLDGKLKQ

-222 ATMSS
+222 RAVSD
-227 IAKNYASTMRG
+227 IAKNYASTLRG
-238 PQLTEGDVKRMNDMT
+238 PQLTDGDIKRMNDMT

-263 INSADEFVQYMDI
+263 VNSADEFVQFMDI

-286 VDTDDMLA
+286 VDTDDMIA
-294 NIEKA
+294 NLEKA
-299 LQNRSGLF
+299 LQNRSVLF

-312 TTGEISFVKDLLLNM
+312 TTGEISLVKDLLLNM

-352 RRGVGMSGFSL
+352 RRGVGMSGFSM
-363 PHGMIPNATMLVT
+363 PHGLIPNATLLVT

-386 YGIDLREESVAKKLM
+386 YGIDMREESVAKKLM
-401 EALDLMTF
+401 EGLDLMTF
-409 IVCDDGAGTVD
+409 IICDDGAGTVD

>member
-1 MGNLGDIL
+1 MGSLGDIL
-9 KEIKNAPRVINS
+9 KEIKNAPRVINN
-21 ISQSNIQGKS
+21 ISQSNIRGKS

-45 IVPKSCPID
+45 IIPKSCPID

-82 MAMDSSPTQFLKRF
+82 MALDSSPTQFLKRF

-111 PEDEREMYMEKVYTG
+111 PEDEREAYMEKAYNG
-126 EYKLY
+126 EYRVF
-131 ADQSKHF
+131 ADPDRKF
-138 FVLFNQADPGVVS
+138 FMLFNAADKKLGMM
-151 LMESNQE
+151 LESNRE
-158 ALKPY
+158 GLKPY
-163 LSEIHMS
+163 LSEINMS
-170 GEMRDIFEASD
+170 KQMRDIFESGCEEEYTEAESD
-181 DDEIDDDF
+181 ETN
-189 DKYFEADSDSSS
+189 
-201 AEDLTQAILNGRLRQ
+201 AEDLTQALLDGKLKQ
-216 QQLSDR
+216 QQLADR
-222 ATMSS
+222 RALAD
-227 IAKNYASTMRG
+227 IAKNNAAALRG
-238 PQLTEGDVKRMNDMT
+238 PQLTDGDIKRMNDMT

-263 INSADEFVQYMDI
+263 VNSADEFVQYMDI

-286 VDTDDMLA
+286 VDTDDMISNL
-294 NIEKA
+294 EKA

-312 TTGEISFVKDLLLNM
+312 TTGEISLVKDLLLNM

-352 RRGVGMSGFSL
+352 RRGVGMSGFAM
-363 PHGMIPNATMLVT
+363 PHGLIPNATLLVT

-386 YGIDLREESVAKKLM
+386 YGIDMREESVAKKLM
-401 EALDLMTF
+401 EGLDLMTF
-409 IVCDDGAGTVD
+409 IICDDGAGTVD

-433 LESIEREVSMSSNK
+433 LESIEREVSMNSNK

>member
-1 MGNLGDIL
+1 MGSLGDIL
-9 KEIKNAPRVINS
+9 KEIKNAPRVINN
-21 ISQSNIQGKS
+21 ISQSNIKGRS

-45 IVPKSCPID
+45 IIPKSCPID

-82 MAMDSSPTQFLKRF
+82 MALDSSPTQFLKRF
-96 HQNIKFEQAIADLAV
+96 HQNIKFEQAIADLSV
-111 PEDEREMYMEKVYTG
+111 PEDEREAYMEKVYNG
-126 EYKLY
+126 EYRLFT
-131 ADQSKHF
+131 DPSKQF
-138 FVLFNQADPGVVS
+138 FMLFNTADKKLGMM
-151 LMESNQE
+151 LESNRE
-158 ALKPY
+158 GLKPY
-163 LSEIHMS
+163 LSEINMS
-170 GEMRDIFEASD
+170 KQMRDIFESAHEDEYTEAESD
-181 DDEIDDDF
+181 ETT
-189 DKYFEADSDSSS
+189 
-201 AEDLTQAILNGRLRQ
+201 AEDITNALLDGKLRK

-222 ATMSS
+222 NAASN
-227 IAKNYASTMRG
+227 IAKNYASALRG
-238 PQLTEGDVKRMNDMT
+238 PQLTDGDIKRMNDMT

-263 INSADEFVQYMDI
+263 VNSADEFVQFMDI

-286 VDTDDMLA
+286 VDTDDMIA
-294 NIEKA
+294 NLEKA

-312 TTGEISFVKDLLLNM
+312 TTGEISLVKDLLLNM

-352 RRGVGMSGFSL
+352 RRGVGMSGFSM
-363 PHGMIPNATMLVT
+363 PHGLIPNATLLVT

-386 YGIDLREESVAKKLM
+386 YGIDMHEESVAKKLM
-401 EALDLMTF
+401 EGLDLMTF
-409 IVCDDGAGTVD
+409 IICDDGAGTVD

-433 LESIEREVSMSSNK
+433 LESIEREVSMNSNK

>member
-1 MGNLGDIL
+1 MGSLGDIL
-9 KEIKNAPRVINS
+9 KEIKNAPRVINN
-21 ISQSNIQGKS
+21 ISQSNIRGKS

-45 IVPKSCPID
+45 IIPKSCPID

-82 MAMDSSPTQFLKRF
+82 MALDSSPTQFLKRF

-111 PEDEREMYMEKVYTG
+111 PEDEREAYMEKAYNG
-126 EYKLY
+126 EYRVF
-131 ADQSKHF
+131 ADPDRKF
-138 FVLFNQADPGVVS
+138 FMLFNAADKKLGIM
-151 LMESNQE
+151 LESNRE
-158 ALKPY
+158 GLKPY
-163 LSEIHMS
+163 LSEINMS
-170 GEMRDIFEASD
+170 KQMRDIFESGYEEEYTEAESD
-181 DDEIDDDF
+181 ETN
-189 DKYFEADSDSSS
+189 
-201 AEDLTQAILNGRLRQ
+201 AEDLTQALLDGKLKQ
-216 QQLSDR
+216 QQLADR
-222 ATMSS
+222 RALAD
-227 IAKNYASTMRG
+227 IAKNNAAVLRG
-238 PQLTEGDVKRMNDMT
+238 PQLTDGDIKRMNDMA

-263 INSADEFVQYMDI
+263 VNSADEFVQYMDI

-286 VDTDDMLA
+286 VDTDDMISNL
-294 NIEKA
+294 EKA

-312 TTGEISFVKDLLLNM
+312 TTGEISLVKDLLLNM

-352 RRGVGMSGFSL
+352 RRGVGMSGFAM
-363 PHGMIPNATMLVT
+363 PHGLIPNATLLVT

-386 YGIDLREESVAKKLM
+386 YGIDMREESVAKKLM
-401 EALDLMTF
+401 EGLDLMTF
-409 IVCDDGAGTVD
+409 IICDDGAGTVD

-433 LESIEREVSMSSNK
+433 LESIEREVSMNSNK

>member
-1 MGNLGDIL
+1 MGSLGDIL
-9 KEIKNAPRVINS
+9 KEIKNAPRVINN
-21 ISQSNIQGKS
+21 ISQSNIRGKS

-45 IVPKSCPID
+45 IIPKSCPID

-82 MAMDSSPTQFLKRF
+82 MALDSSPTQFLKRF

-111 PEDEREMYMEKVYTG
+111 PEDEREAYMEKAYNG
-126 EYKLY
+126 EYRVF
-131 ADQSKHF
+131 ADPDRKF
-138 FVLFNQADPGVVS
+138 FMLFNAADKKLGMM
-151 LMESNQE
+151 LESNRE
-158 ALKPY
+158 GLKPY
-163 LSEIHMS
+163 LSEINMS
-170 GEMRDIFEASD
+170 KQMRDIFESGYEEEYTEAESD
-181 DDEIDDDF
+181 ETN
-189 DKYFEADSDSSS
+189 
-201 AEDLTQAILNGRLRQ
+201 AEDLTQALLDGKLKQ
-216 QQLSDR
+216 QQLADR
-222 ATMSS
+222 RALAD
-227 IAKNYASTMRG
+227 IAKNNAAALRG
-238 PQLTEGDVKRMNDMT
+238 PQLTDGDIKRMNDMT

-263 INSADEFVQYMDI
+263 VNSADEFVQYMDI

-286 VDTDDMLA
+286 VDTDDMISNL
-294 NIEKA
+294 EKA

-312 TTGEISFVKDLLLNM
+312 TTGEISLVKDLLLNM

-352 RRGVGMSGFSL
+352 RRGIGMSDFAM
-363 PHGMIPNATMLVT
+363 PHGLIPNATLLVT

-386 YGIDLREESVAKKLM
+386 YGIDMREESVAKKLM
-401 EALDLMTF
+401 EGLDLMTF
-409 IVCDDGAGTVD
+409 IICDDGAGTVD

-433 LESIEREVSMSSNK
+433 LESIEREVSMNSNK

>member
-1 MGNLGDIL
+1 MGSLGDIL
-9 KEIKNAPRVINS
+9 KEIKNAPRVINN
-21 ISQSNIQGKS
+21 ISQSNIRGKS

-45 IVPKSCPID
+45 IIPKSCPID

-82 MAMDSSPTQFLKRF
+82 MALDSSPTQFLKRF
-96 HQNIKFEQAIADLAV
+96 HQNIKFEQTIADLAV
-111 PEDEREMYMEKVYTG
+111 PEDEREAYMEKAYNG
-126 EYKLY
+126 EYRVF
-131 ADQSKHF
+131 ADPDRKF
-138 FVLFNQADPGVVS
+138 FMLFNAADKKLGMM
-151 LMESNQE
+151 LESNRE
-158 ALKPY
+158 GLKPY
-163 LSEIHMS
+163 LSEINMS
-170 GEMRDIFEASD
+170 KQMRDIFESGYEEEYTEAESD
-181 DDEIDDDF
+181 ETN
-189 DKYFEADSDSSS
+189 
-201 AEDLTQAILNGRLRQ
+201 AEDLTQALLDGKLKQ
-216 QQLSDR
+216 QQLADR
-222 ATMSS
+222 RALAD
-227 IAKNYASTMRG
+227 IAKNNAAALRG
-238 PQLTEGDVKRMNDMT
+238 PQLTDGDIKRMNDMT

-263 INSADEFVQYMDI
+263 VNSADEFVQYMDI

-286 VDTDDMLA
+286 VDTDDMIA
-294 NIEKA
+294 NLEKA

-312 TTGEISFVKDLLLNM
+312 TTGEISLVKDLLLNM

-352 RRGVGMSGFSL
+352 RRGVGMSGFAM
-363 PHGMIPNATMLVT
+363 PHGLIPNATLLVT

-386 YGIDLREESVAKKLM
+386 YGIDMREESVAKKLM
-401 EALDLMTF
+401 EGLDLMTF
-409 IVCDDGAGTVD
+409 IICDDGGGTVD

-433 LESIEREVSMSSNK
+433 LESIEREVSMNSNK

>member
-1 MGNLGDIL
+1 MGSLGDIL
-9 KEIKNAPRVINS
+9 KEIKNAPRVINN
-21 ISQSNIQGKS
+21 ISQSNIRGKS

-45 IVPKSCPID
+45 IIPKSCPID

-82 MAMDSSPTQFLKRF
+82 MALDSSPTQFLKRF
-96 HQNIKFEQAIADLAV
+96 HQNIKFEKAIADLAV
-111 PEDEREMYMEKVYTG
+111 PEDEREAYMEKAYNG
-126 EYKLY
+126 EYRVF
-131 ADQSKHF
+131 ADPDRKF
-138 FVLFNQADPGVVS
+138 FMLFNVADKKLGMM
-151 LMESNQE
+151 LESNRE
-158 ALKPY
+158 GLKPY
-163 LSEIHMS
+163 LSEINMS
-170 GEMRDIFEASD
+170 KQMRDIFESGYEEEYTEAESD
-181 DDEIDDDF
+181 ETN
-189 DKYFEADSDSSS
+189 
-201 AEDLTQAILNGRLRQ
+201 AEDLTQALLDGKLKQ
-216 QQLSDR
+216 QQLADR
-222 ATMSS
+222 RALAD
-227 IAKNYASTMRG
+227 IAKNNAAALRG
-238 PQLTEGDVKRMNDMT
+238 PQLTDGDIKRMNDMT

-263 INSADEFVQYMDI
+263 VNSADEFVQYMDI

-286 VDTDDMLA
+286 VDTDDMISNL
-294 NIEKA
+294 EKA

-312 TTGEISFVKDLLLNM
+312 TTGEISLVKDLLLNM

-352 RRGVGMSGFSL
+352 RRGVGMSGFAM
-363 PHGMIPNATMLVT
+363 PHGLIPNATLLVT

-386 YGIDLREESVAKKLM
+386 YGIDMREESVAKKLM
-401 EALDLMTF
+401 EGLDLMTF
-409 IVCDDGAGTVD
+409 IICDDGAGTVD

-433 LESIEREVSMSSNK
+433 LESIEREVSMNSNK

>member
-1 MGNLGDIL
+1 MGSLGDIL
-9 KEIKNAPRVINS
+9 KEIKNAPRVINN
-21 ISQSNIQGKS
+21 ISQSNIRGKS

-45 IVPKSCPID
+45 IIPKSCPID

-82 MAMDSSPTQFLKRF
+82 MALDSSPTQFLKRF

-111 PEDEREMYMEKVYTG
+111 PEDEREAYMEKAYNG
-126 EYKLY
+126 EYRVF
-131 ADQSKHF
+131 ADPDRKF
-138 FVLFNQADPGVVS
+138 FMLFNAADKKLGMM
-151 LMESNQE
+151 LESNRE
-158 ALKPY
+158 GLKPY
-163 LSEIHMS
+163 LSEINMS
-170 GEMRDIFEASD
+170 KQMRDIFESGYEEEYTEAESD
-181 DDEIDDDF
+181 ETN
-189 DKYFEADSDSSS
+189 
-201 AEDLTQAILNGRLRQ
+201 AEDLTQALLDGKLKQ
-216 QQLSDR
+216 QQLADR
-222 ATMSS
+222 RALAD
-227 IAKNYASTMRG
+227 IAKNNAAALRG
-238 PQLTEGDVKRMNDMT
+238 PQLTDGDIKRMNDMT

-263 INSADEFVQYMDI
+263 VNSADEFVQYMDI

-286 VDTDDMLA
+286 VDTDDMIA
-294 NIEKA
+294 NLEKA

-312 TTGEISFVKDLLLNM
+312 TTGEISLVKDLLLNM

-352 RRGVGMSGFSL
+352 RRGVGMSGFAM
-363 PHGMIPNATMLVT
+363 PHGLIPNATLLVT

-386 YGIDLREESVAKKLM
+386 YGIDMREESVTKKLM
-401 EALDLMTF
+401 EGLDLMTF
-409 IVCDDGAGTVD
+409 IICDDGAGTVD

-433 LESIEREVSMSSNK
+433 LESIEREVSMNSNK

>member
-1 MGNLGDIL
+1 MGSLGDIL
-9 KEIKNAPRVINS
+9 KEIKNAPRVINN
-21 ISQSNIQGKS
+21 ISQSNIRGKS

-45 IVPKSCPID
+45 IIPKSCPID

-82 MAMDSSPTQFLKRF
+82 MALDSSPTQFLKRF

-111 PEDEREMYMEKVYTG
+111 PEDEREAYMEKAYNG
-126 EYKLY
+126 EYRVF
-131 ADQSKHF
+131 ADPDRKF
-138 FVLFNQADPGVVS
+138 FMLFNAADKKLGMM
-151 LMESNQE
+151 LESNRE
-158 ALKPY
+158 GLKPY
-163 LSEIHMS
+163 LSEINMS
-170 GEMRDIFEASD
+170 KQMRDIFESGYEEEYTEAESD
-181 DDEIDDDF
+181 ETN
-189 DKYFEADSDSSS
+189 
-201 AEDLTQAILNGRLRQ
+201 AEDLTQALLDGKLKQ
-216 QQLSDR
+216 QQLADR
-222 ATMSS
+222 RALAD
-227 IAKNYASTMRG
+227 IAKNNAAALRG
-238 PQLTEGDVKRMNDMT
+238 PQLTDGDIKRMNDMT

-263 INSADEFVQYMDI
+263 VNSADEFVQYMDI

-286 VDTDDMLA
+286 VDTDDMISNL
-294 NIEKA
+294 EKA

-312 TTGEISFVKDLLLNM
+312 TTGEISLVKDLLLNM

-352 RRGVGMSGFSL
+352 RRGVGMSGFAM
-363 PHGMIPNATMLVT
+363 PHGLIPNATLLVT

-386 YGIDLREESVAKKLM
+386 YGIDMREESVAKKLM
-401 EALDLMTF
+401 EVLDLMTF
-409 IVCDDGAGTVD
+409 IICDDGAGTVD

-433 LESIEREVSMSSNK
+433 LESIEREVSMNSNK

>member
-1 MGNLGDIL
+1 MGSLGDIL
-9 KEIKNAPRVINS
+9 KEIKNAPRVINN
-21 ISQSNIQGKS
+21 ISQSNIRGKS

-45 IVPKSCPID
+45 IIPKSCPID

-82 MAMDSSPTQFLKRF
+82 MALDSSPTQFLKRF

-111 PEDEREMYMEKVYTG
+111 PEDEREVYMEKAYNG
-126 EYKLY
+126 EYRVF
-131 ADQSKHF
+131 ADPDRKF
-138 FVLFNQADPGVVS
+138 FMLFNAADKKLGMM
-151 LMESNQE
+151 LESNRE
-158 ALKPY
+158 GLKPY
-163 LSEIHMS
+163 LSEINMS
-170 GEMRDIFEASD
+170 KQMRDIFESGYEEEYTEAESD
-181 DDEIDDDF
+181 ETN
-189 DKYFEADSDSSS
+189 
-201 AEDLTQAILNGRLRQ
+201 AEDLTQALLDGKLKQ
-216 QQLSDR
+216 QQLADR
-222 ATMSS
+222 RAMAD
-227 IAKNYASTMRG
+227 IAKNNAAALRG
-238 PQLTEGDVKRMNDMT
+238 PQLTDGDIKRMNDMT

-263 INSADEFVQYMDI
+263 VNSADEFVQYMDI

-286 VDTDDMLA
+286 VDTDDMISNL
-294 NIEKA
+294 EKA

-312 TTGEISFVKDLLLNM
+312 TTGEISLVKDLLLNM

-352 RRGVGMSGFSL
+352 RRGVGMSGFAM
-363 PHGMIPNATMLVT
+363 PHGLIPNATLLVT

-386 YGIDLREESVAKKLM
+386 YGIDMREESVAKKLM
-401 EALDLMTF
+401 EGLDLMTF
-409 IVCDDGAGTVD
+409 IICDDGAGTVD

-433 LESIEREVSMSSNK
+433 LESIEREVSMNSNK